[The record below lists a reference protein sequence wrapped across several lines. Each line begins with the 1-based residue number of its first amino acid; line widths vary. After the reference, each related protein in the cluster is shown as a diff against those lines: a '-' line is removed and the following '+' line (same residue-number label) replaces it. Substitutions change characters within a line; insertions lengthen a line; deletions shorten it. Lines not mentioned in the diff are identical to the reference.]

1 MRHAVRIF
9 QGLFIMALMVA
20 CASVDLACIATQ
32 PVTLS
37 FEFGGLTRSY
47 RVYQSALYDGS
58 VPFPL
63 LVMLHGMDQTG
74 DDMIPL
80 TGMNAFADQIGFNVV
95 YPDAYQGNWNDGR
108 NVSGI
113 AAYDANVDD
122 VGFIQAVLDRVS
134 SSLYVDDSRVYVA
147 GMSNGAMMAHRL
159 VCEAPERFAA
169 AAMVAG
175 ALPANLEGACYPV
188 LPVPIIAFNG
198 KNDGVVPWSGG
209 TIEMNGRNLGETLSV
224 PATIARCVANNRCNP
239 AAQIVAMPD
248 ASPTD
253 GTRVYRET
261 YTPQIG
267 GADVVFYRIE
277 GGGHTWPGGAFYQ
290 LLMGTISY
298 DIDAS
303 ALIARFCLDHTR

>member
-1 MRHAVRIF
+1 MRRAARMIQWMV
-9 QGLFIMALMVA
+9 LAALCVA
-20 CASVDLACIATQ
+20 CAGGGLACIASQ
-32 PVTLS
+32 PVAIS
-37 FEFGGLTRSY
+37 FEFGGLQRTY

-58 VPFPL
+58 VPFPVIVL
-63 LVMLHGMDQTG
+63 LHGMDQTG

-80 TGMNAFADQIGFNVV
+80 TNMNAHADQFGFNVV
-95 YPDAYQGNWNDGR
+95 YPDAYKGTWNDGR
-108 NVSGI
+108 NAAGI
-113 AAYDANVDD
+113 PAYDANVDD

-175 ALPANLEGACYPV
+175 ALPANLAATCYPA

-198 KNDGVVPWSGG
+198 KNDGIVPWNGG

-261 YTPQIG
+261 YTPQTG

-303 ALIARFCLDHTR
+303 ALIARYCLDHTR